1 MMGICIFKFFYDRG
15 WYLIIIYFKF
25 FNENEYNSY
34 KVMMMFFVVVVLC
47 NKKIIFGYDIML
59 VVNILSKRDKW
70 FWYIEVCLMLIFL
83 WNIIF
88 FELYILKLNDILW
101 II

>member
-1 MMGICIFKFFYDRG
+1 MGICIFKFFFLKRG
-15 WYLIIIYFKF
+15 WYLIIIYFIF

-34 KVMMMFFVVVVLC
+34 KVMMMFFVVVMLC